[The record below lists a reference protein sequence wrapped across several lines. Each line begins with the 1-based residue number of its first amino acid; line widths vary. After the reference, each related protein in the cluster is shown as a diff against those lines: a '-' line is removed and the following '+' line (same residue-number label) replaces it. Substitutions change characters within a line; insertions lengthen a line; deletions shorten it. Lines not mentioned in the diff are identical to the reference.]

1 MITRGHF
8 TAGIGKTLVLAA
20 FFSLNWLETP
30 ANASVSVPVSFSVPL
45 SLPAPVSV
53 QDDAGK
59 TVVLTSPAKRIIALA
74 PSLTELAYAAGA
86 GAKLVAV
93 SSYSDFP
100 TEAKKLPQVADFSGV
115 SFELLL
121 TLKPDLVLAWKSGNR
136 EKDLQ
141 RLRDLDIPVY
151 AAEVVKMAD
160 VPRVLRDI
168 GKLAGSGEASEM
180 AASQFELRSLLL
192 QKSNAAKRKISV
204 FFELGES
211 PLMTINGN
219 HAISEAITLCG
230 GENIWKA
237 APSLVFTPSR
247 EAMVAMQP
255 QVILYPTS
263 AKQSGKTEA
272 RRSSYEGIQAAR
284 EKQIYGIDADYIL
297 RQGPRFIDGVAEVC
311 DALDGARRSIKK

>member
-1 MITRGHF
+1 MTGNHRVMRE
-8 TAGIGKTLVLAA
+8 IGKTLVLAA
-20 FFSLNWLETP
+20 FLAANGSEVP
-30 ANASVSVPVSFSVPL
+30 ANAGVPAAISVR
-45 SLPAPVSV
+45 
-53 QDDAGK
+53 DDAGK
-59 TVVLTSPAKRIIALA
+59 TVTLTTPAKRIIAIA
-74 PSLTELAYAAGA
+74 PSLVELAYAAGA
-86 GAKLVAV
+86 GASLVAV
-93 SSYSDFP
+93 SAYSDFP
-100 TEAKKLPQVADFSGV
+100 PEAKKLPQVADFSGV

-141 RLRDLDIPVY
+141 RLRDLGIPVY
-151 AAEVVKMAD
+151 AAEVAKMAD

-168 GKLAGSGEASEM
+168 GKLAGSPAGAEK
-180 AASQFELRSLLL
+180 AANQFESRALGL
-192 QKSNAAKRKISV
+192 QKSHANKPKISV
-204 FFELGES
+204 FFELGEL
-211 PLMTINGN
+211 PLMTINGD

-255 QVILYPTS
+255 QVILYPKS
-263 AKQSGKTEA
+263 AKQAGKVEA

-284 EKQIYGIDADYIL
+284 DKQIYGINADHIL

-311 DALDGARRSIKK
+311 DALNEARRNIKN

>member
-1 MITRGHF
+1 M
-8 TAGIGKTLVLAA
+8 
-20 FFSLNWLETP
+20 LEVP
-30 ANASVSVPVSFSVPL
+30 ASTSVVVPVSASVSQPVSASVSVR
-45 SLPAPVSV
+45 
-53 QDDAGK
+53 DDAGK
-59 TVVLTSPAKRIIALA
+59 TIILASPAKRIIALA

-86 GAKLVAV
+86 GSKLVAV

-100 TEAKKLPQVADFSGV
+100 PEAKKLPQVADFSGV

-141 RLRDLDIPVY
+141 RLRDLGIPIY

-168 GKLAGSGEASEM
+168 GKLAGSAEVAGRV
-180 AASQFELRSLLL
+180 ASQFETRSQIL
-192 QKSNAAKRKISV
+192 QKANAAKPKISV
-204 FFELGES
+204 FFELGEL
-211 PLMTINGN
+211 PLMTINGD

-255 QVILYPTS
+255 QVILYPKS
-263 AKQSGKTEA
+263 AKQSDKVEA
-272 RRSSYEGIQAAR
+272 RRSSYEGIQAAKD
-284 EKQIYGIDADYIL
+284 KQIYGIDADYIL

-311 DALDGARRSIKK
+311 DALDVARRSIKK